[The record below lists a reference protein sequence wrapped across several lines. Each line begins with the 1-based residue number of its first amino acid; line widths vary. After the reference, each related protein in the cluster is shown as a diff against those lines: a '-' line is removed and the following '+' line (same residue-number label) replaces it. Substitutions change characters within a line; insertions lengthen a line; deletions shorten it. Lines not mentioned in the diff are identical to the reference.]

1 MQSATIGE
9 GGDVTEADLEAA
21 LVRAVLSGRDALA
34 ETLRV
39 ALARRQRERAGNVVE
54 LPTPRRRGR

>member
-1 MQSATIGE
+1 MQSASI
-9 GGDVTEADLEAA
+9 GDVTEADMEAA

-34 ETLRV
+34 ETLRA

-54 LPTPRRRGR
+54 LPSTRRRKR